1 MLWKVV
7 IRVALQQQM
16 TSMYAEGDAVRVP
29 RISASEDAFFSM
41 LLQEDHY
48 RDKDIVWSVWQYI
61 GGLSLQDNITYGE
74 KVDIAVWTTLLEYRL
89 EHLLISRV
97 WITKVSIHR
106 FDIHLPSDSVYLSEQ
121 SDSSIT

>member
-7 IRVALQQQM
+7 IRVALQQEM

-74 KVDIAVWTTLLEYRL
+74 KVDIAVWTTLLVYRL
-89 EHLLISRV
+89 EHLCKDYQGKYTPL
-97 WITKVSIHR
+97 
-106 FDIHLPSDSVYLSEQ
+106 
-121 SDSSIT
+121 